1 MASAA
6 ILLADGFETV
16 EALATADV
24 LRRAGV
30 RCELVSC
37 MGTTHLISGQLV
49 QVLADTTLEA
59 LVEADGDER
68 PGCLVVPGGMPAV
81 RLLASNEAARGLVAR
96 ALRDGETLVAAIC
109 AGPVLL
115 AQAGL
120 PQGARVAVSPAYA
133 DQIPDEARCDEPL
146 AVQERLVTARSMGC
160 VLEFALT
167 LVERLAG
174 PDALRRCRASV
185 GLPCPKEAQA

>member
-24 LRRAGV
+24 LRRGGV
-30 RCELVSC
+30 RCDLVSC
-37 MGTTHLISGQLV
+37 MATTHLISGQLV
-49 QVLADTTLEA
+49 QVLADTTLKT
-59 LVEADGDER
+59 LVEAGDDAR

-81 RLLASNEAARGLVAR
+81 KLLAADATVCDLLRR
-96 ALRDGETLVAAIC
+96 ALRDGETLVGAIC

-115 AQAGL
+115 AQVGL
-120 PQGARVAVSPAYA
+120 PQGVRVAVSPAYA
-133 DQIPDEARCDEPL
+133 DQVPADSRCDDAL
-146 AVQERLVTARSMGC
+146 VTQGRLVTARSMGC
-160 VLEFALT
+160 TLEFALA

-174 PDALRRCRASV
+174 PDALRRCTASV
-185 GLPCPKEAQA
+185 GPLSSPREA

>member
-1 MASAA
+1 MARAA

-59 LVEADGDER
+59 LLEAGDDAS
-68 PGCLVVPGGMPAV
+68 PDCLVVPGGMPAV
-81 RLLASNEAARGLVAR
+81 KLLASNAVVCDLVAR

-133 DQIPDEARCDEPL
+133 DQVPPEARGDEAL

-174 PDALRRCRASV
+174 PDALKRCKATV
-185 GLPCPKEAQA
+185 GLSRPEEA